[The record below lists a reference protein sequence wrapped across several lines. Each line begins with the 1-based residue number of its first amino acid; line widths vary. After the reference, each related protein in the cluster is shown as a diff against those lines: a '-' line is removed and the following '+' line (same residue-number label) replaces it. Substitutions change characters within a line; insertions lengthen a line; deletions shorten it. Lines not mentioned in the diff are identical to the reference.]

1 MGIRI
6 EALAETAGCT
16 LGARVFG
23 VDVRALDE
31 TEWRAVHAAFLEYG
45 LLLFADQA
53 LSAAEQADFA
63 SRFGTIEVLVEDMTT
78 IPLSNKALAGGTLE
92 TDTFQ
97 MQLLRGNEGW
107 HTDSSYMPLAA
118 KASVLSAQVVPD
130 AGGETEWA
138 DARAAYDALDP
149 APDLEVLHR
158 PAQRLAAG
166 PEGVQRHVDAR
177 VPKGGPAQPG
187 AARDDRAHRALH
199 AVRAQARVQVDG
211 LAQQRELVPLEHAE
225 PRRALQPDGERDDE
239 LAAQRAVGRERR
251 RARRAV
257 LGERGGRHRLG
268 RHRHAAQRATQ
279 KAHLHP
285 RARFAALP
293 DSAHGRAHADSV
305 HSLVWPL
312 CTVSR

>member
-23 VDVRALDE
+23 VDVRSLDE

-63 SRFGTIEVLVEDMTT
+63 SRFGTIEVLVQDMTT

-149 APDLEVLHR
+149 ALRERIASLNAYHSYLYSQGRMGHEVEAGAGYGFFEGEPPLRSLVKVHPETGRPALYIGRHACRIPGMDEAESEALLDELTAFTCQPPRVYRHRWTVGELALWDNRCLLHR
-158 PAQRLAAG
+158 
-166 PEGVQRHVDAR
+166 AR
-177 VPKGGPAQPG
+177 PYDYQTP
-187 AARDDRAHRALH
+187 
-199 AVRAQARVQVDG
+199 RVMMHTRV
-211 LAQQRELVPLEHAE
+211 A
-225 PRRALQPDGERDDE
+225 
-239 LAAQRAVGRERR
+239 
-251 RARRAV
+251 
-257 LGERGGRHRLG
+257 GERGSELALN
-268 RHRHAAQRATQ
+268 AA
-279 KAHLHP
+279 
-285 RARFAALP
+285 
-293 DSAHGRAHADSV
+293 
-305 HSLVWPL
+305 
-312 CTVSR
+312 